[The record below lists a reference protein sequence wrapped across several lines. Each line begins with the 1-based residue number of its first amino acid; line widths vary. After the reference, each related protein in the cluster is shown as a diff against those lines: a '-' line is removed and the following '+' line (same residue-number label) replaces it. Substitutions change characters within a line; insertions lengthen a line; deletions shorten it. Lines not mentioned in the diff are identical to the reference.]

1 LCPPPT
7 FLLFP
12 SFFDYF
18 FLFPKRRK
26 FILTFM
32 QFLAKKLL
40 FGHSHPATKVVTL
53 FLVFASVWIIG
64 EQYLFVEFGRQ
75 SIFSISNSEL
85 IKDFILMM
93 LTATGLFFLIKYMVD
108 ERRKSELQL
117 DMIIRGA
124 ELGIWDLNMKTWT
137 ATYND
142 KWTGILGYTTQELDG
157 SRETWKKL
165 IHPDDLN
172 KTLST
177 IGKHVSGDVDM
188 IDIEY
193 RLRHKE
199 GFWVWVHSRGRI
211 MEWDG
216 QDKPQRALGT
226 HLDISQRKKNEEELK
241 QLSLVASKTKNGVVI
256 TDSYAKV
263 QWVNQAHE
271 DNTGYMLEEIKGI
284 YPGKYLS
291 GQETDLPT
299 QLRILDG
306 LKNRTTVK
314 EEILC
319 YRKDG
324 EKVWVLVEITPIF
337 DEQGELKHF
346 VTIENDITARK
357 KADAQRVLLE
367 SAIQNIAEAVLIIDK
382 GERNN
387 PEDFKVVFSNPAFYK
402 LSGYTASQTEGSN
415 LTKLVKGSKS
425 DNLKL
430 KRILKAITNGET
442 IEEEVVSYKI
452 DGQPFWISLQVSPI
466 CQKHA
471 GSSRYFVAMVK
482 DINEAK
488 VAHQER
494 ARLTNEVIQRN
505 KELHEFSQ
513 IISHNLRSPVANI
526 QGLIQIIDQKQ
537 PMGEFNERLLGHIKD
552 AAINIDRILADL
564 NELLTVKDSVLES
577 KTNFSVNELVQQVLN
592 SLQIQMEQA
601 DAETTVE
608 ILPTDLRLSSIRS
621 YFHSIIY
628 NLVSNALK
636 YRHRN
641 RLPVIKVIIYKTS
654 SHLMLLVKDNGLGV
668 DLKTSGDKMFKLYK
682 RFHSHVEGKG
692 MGLYLVKTQ
701 IERMGGSIKVWS
713 VLDKGT
719 AFRVAIPI
727 DSV

>member
-1 LCPPPT
+1 MR
-7 FLLFP
+7 FLV
-12 SFFDYF
+12 
-18 FLFPKRRK
+18 
-26 FILTFM
+26 
-32 QFLAKKLL
+32 KKLL
-40 FGHSHPATKVVTL
+40 SGSSHPAIKVVAL
-53 FLVFASVWIIG
+53 FVVFALVWIMA
-64 EQYLFVEFGRQ
+64 EQHLFVEFGLQ
-75 SIFSISNSEL
+75 SIFSVSTSDL
-85 IKDFILMM
+85 IKDFILMTV
-93 LTATGLFFLIKYMVD
+93 TATGLYFLIKHMVD
-108 ERRKSELQL
+108 DRRESELQL

-157 SRETWKKL
+157 SRETWKNL
-165 IHPDDLN
+165 IHPDDLG

-193 RLRHKE
+193 RLLHKK
-199 GFWVWVHSRGRI
+199 GVWVWVHSRGRI

-216 QDKPQRALGT
+216 QGKPQRALGT
-226 HLDISQRKKNEEELK
+226 HLDISQRKKNEEELRL
-241 QLSLVASKTKNGVVI
+241 LSLVASKTQNGVVI
-256 TDSYAKV
+256 TDSYAKA

-271 DNTGYMLEEIKGI
+271 HNTGYTQEEIKGI

-291 GQETDLPT
+291 GEETDLPT
-299 QLRILDG
+299 KLRILEG

-324 EKVWVLVEITPIF
+324 ERVWFLLEITPIF
-337 DEQGELKHF
+337 DEQGELIHF
-346 VTIENDITARK
+346 IAIENDITARK
-357 KADAQRVLLE
+357 NADAQRVLLE
-367 SAIQNIAEAVLIIDK
+367 SAIQNIADAVLIIDK

-387 PEDFKVVFSNPAFYK
+387 PEEFKVVFSNPAFNR
-402 LSGYTASQTEGSN
+402 LSGYTASQTEGNN
-415 LTKLVKGSKS
+415 LVKLVKGSKS

-430 KRILKAITNGET
+430 KKILKAIASGES

-471 GSSRYFVAMVK
+471 RSSRYFVAMVK
-482 DINEAK
+482 DINESK
-488 VAHQER
+488 VAQQER
-494 ARLTNEVIQRN
+494 AKLTNEVIQRN

-537 PMGEFNERLLGHIKD
+537 SIGEYNEKILGHIKD
-552 AAINIDRILADL
+552 AAGNIDRILVDL
-564 NELLTVKDSVLES
+564 NELLKVKDSVLES
-577 KTNFSVNELVQQVLN
+577 RADFSLKELIHQILN

-601 DAETTVE
+601 DAETVVE
-608 ILPTDLRLSSIRS
+608 ILPADLRLSSIRS
-621 YFHSIIY
+621 YFHSIIF

-636 YRHRN
+636 YRHRG
-641 RLPVIKVIIYKTS
+641 RLPVVRIVVYKTNT
-654 SHLMLLVKDNGLGV
+654 HLMLLVKDNGLGV
-668 DLKTSGDKMFKLYK
+668 DLKKSGDKMFKLYK

-692 MGLYLVKTQ
+692 IGLYLVKTQ
-701 IERMGGSIKVWS
+701 IERMGGTIKVWS

-727 DSV
+727 DSVEQNTRMIEEEATLDSEAG